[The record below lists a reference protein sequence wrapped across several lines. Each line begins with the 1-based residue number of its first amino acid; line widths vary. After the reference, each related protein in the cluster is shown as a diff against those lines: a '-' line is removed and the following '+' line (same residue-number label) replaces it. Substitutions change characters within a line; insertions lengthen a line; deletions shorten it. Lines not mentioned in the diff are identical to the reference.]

1 MNLFNIGQKIYVDF
15 NLFDDNRNTIPWSN
29 YITND
34 NSKYK
39 KVLVGHIID
48 YKKSKYRI
56 LWYVDLEKTWV
67 HNSFL
72 TKLPK
77 NINIIKGIAY
87 INSLKINDNVLTNK
101 KITKRENRL
110 AGTKINICENDILKN
125 NEQNTLK
132 YQNYNKKI

>member
-1 MNLFNIGQKIYVDF
+1 MNLFNMGQKIYVDF
-15 NLFDDNRNTIPWSN
+15 KLFDDNRNTIPWSN

-48 YKKSKYRI
+48 YKNSKYKV
-56 LWYVDLEKTWV
+56 LWYIDLKKTWV

-77 NINIIKGIAY
+77 NINIIKGISY
-87 INSLKINDNVLTNK
+87 INSLKISNNVFTIK

-110 AGTKINICENDILKN
+110 SGTKINICENDILRIN
-125 NEQNTLK
+125 QQNTLK